1 MNAAQG
7 SHLRSNSRRVIQ
19 RKQHHASM
27 GRGNRLGDRNFLP
40 TIRTKHLETL
50 LHTFLSTLHVLT
62 QPCDIVHYHALGPAL
77 FSFIPRLAG
86 KKTVVTVQG
95 LDWQRKKW
103 GRIAS
108 AVLRLGE
115 HAAVRLPNSTMVVSQ
130 QLQKH
135 YWHVYGAE
143 THYVPNGGL
152 LRERRSPAKISDWGL
167 DPGQYILFLGR
178 FSPEKGCH
186 LLIQAFEKLQT
197 ETQLVMAGASSYC
210 DDYSR
215 RLHAHASEHI
225 KILDWISGDALD
237 ELLANAMIFV
247 LPSDLEGLSLA
258 LLDAMGAGL
267 CVLASDVPENE
278 EAIEG
283 AGFTFQRG
291 NSEDLADR
299 LRFLIAN
306 PAVRLAA
313 GHAAKQRVR
322 EYYQWSH
329 VASEVQ
335 RVYLQMMGHE
345 VPALPA
351 NKRGARATGTAADRR
366 AS

>member
-1 MNAAQG
+1 
-7 SHLRSNSRRVIQ
+7 
-19 RKQHHASM
+19 
-27 GRGNRLGDRNFLP
+27 
-40 TIRTKHLETL
+40 
-50 LHTFLSTLHVLT
+50 
-62 QPCDIVHYHALGPAL
+62 
-77 FSFIPRLAG
+77 
-86 KKTVVTVQG
+86 
-95 LDWQRKKW
+95 
-103 GRIAS
+103 
-108 AVLRLGE
+108 
-115 HAAVRLPNSTMVVSQ
+115 MVVSQ

-135 YWHVYGAE
+135 YWQVYGAE

-152 LRERRSPAKISDWGL
+152 LRERRLPAKISEWGL

-210 DDYSR
+210 DDYWR

-306 PAVRLAA
+306 PAIRQAA
-313 GHAAKQRVR
+313 GRAAKERVR
-322 EYYQWSH
+322 EYYQWSS
-329 VASEVQ
+329 VTSAIEQ
-335 RVYLQMMGHE
+335 VYMQVMSRE
-345 VPALPA
+345 VPTSAAQKTRAVPEA
-351 NKRGARATGTAADRR
+351 KKIAARRK